1 MVVFITELND
11 SNYSDFLSNNNLALV
26 DIWAEWCGPCKLIG
40 PIIDQISVDFQSKL
54 SVGKLEADV
63 NRDIVKEL
71 GIRNIPT
78 ILLYKDGVIINKSVG
93 AITKEKLT
101 EMINEHISE

>member
-78 ILLYKDGVIINKSVG
+78 ILLYKDGVII
-93 AITKEKLT
+93 KEKLT

>member
-11 SNYSDFLSNNNLALV
+11 SNYSDFLSRNNLALV

-54 SVGKLEADV
+54 SVGKLDADV

>member
-101 EMINEHISE
+101 ETINEHISE

>member
-54 SVGKLEADV
+54 SVGKIDADV

>member
-1 MVVFITELND
+1 MLK
-11 SNYSDFLSNNNLALV
+11 LAL
-26 DIWAEWCGPCKLIG
+26 EQK
-40 PIIDQISVDFQSKL
+40 
-54 SVGKLEADV
+54 
-63 NRDIVKEL
+63 
-71 GIRNIPT
+71 NIPT

>member
-1 MVVFITELND
+1 MVDV
-11 SNYSDFLSNNNLALV
+11 
-26 DIWAEWCGPCKLIG
+26 WAEWCGPCKLIG
-40 PIIDQISVDFQSKL
+40 PIIDQISVDFKSKL
-54 SVGKLEADV
+54 SVGKLDADV